1 MITMKKVLHQNRQ
14 NTWTVQAQVDPPPI
28 PLIKSNNYDKLGKYF
43 VKIKVHWDPMSENS
57 DLYEFKMDLFDNGDP
72 EDLLF
77 FIHNFNKTLE
87 ASGTL
92 GYGAKI

>member
-1 MITMKKVLHQNRQ
+1 ME
-14 NTWTVQAQVDPPPI
+14 PPPI
-28 PLIKSNNYDKLGKYF
+28 PLIKSNNSDKLDKYF
-43 VKIKVHWDPMSENS
+43 VKIKVPWDPMSENS
-57 DLYEFKMDLFDNGDP
+57 DLYEFKMELFDNGDP

-77 FIHNFNKTLE
+77 FVNNFNKTLE